1 MPYLCEIRL
10 LIKERKGLDTSRG
23 NERGT
28 SYKRKEGRKDE
39 AFLRPSNNNN
49 HTKKK
54 SPKIDNAK

>member
-10 LIKERKGLDTSRG
+10 WIKERKGLDTSRG

-39 AFLRPSNNNN
+39 AFFTTIQSQS
-49 HTKKK
+49 HKKN